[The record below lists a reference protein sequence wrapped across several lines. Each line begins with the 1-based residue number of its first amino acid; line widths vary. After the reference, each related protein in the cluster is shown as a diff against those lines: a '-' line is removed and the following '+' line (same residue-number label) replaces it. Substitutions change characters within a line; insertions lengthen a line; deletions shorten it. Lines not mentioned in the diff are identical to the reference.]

1 MKTMIIAALLILSGC
16 ASIDSAITK
25 DANITAAD
33 LDAFDAA
40 CKKNKGVFEIRK
52 AYVVMTGRYEYR
64 VTCKDNSHFTIEPAD
79 SKPVN

>member
-1 MKTMIIAALLILSGC
+1 MKTLILSSLFLLASC

-33 LDAFDAA
+33 LDAFDSA
-40 CKKNKGVFEIRK
+40 CKGHKKVFEVRK
-52 AYVVMTGRYEYR
+52 AYVVMTGKYEYR
-64 VTCKDNSHFTIEPAD
+64 VTCRDNSNFTVEPAD

>member
-1 MKTMIIAALLILSGC
+1 MKAILIATLLVLSGC

-40 CKKNKGVFEIRK
+40 CKGHKKVFEVRK
-52 AYVVMTGRYEYR
+52 AYVVMTGKYEYR
-64 VTCKDNSHFTIEPAD
+64 VTCGDNSNFTVEPSAQP
-79 SKPVN
+79 KG

>member
-1 MKTMIIAALLILSGC
+1 MKTMIIAALLVLSGC

-40 CKKNKGVFEIRK
+40 CKGHKKVFEVRK
-52 AYVVMTGRYEYR
+52 AYVVMTGKYEYR
-64 VTCKDNSHFTIEPAD
+64 VTCRDNSNFTVMPEDKNI
-79 SKPVN
+79 K